1 MKKLSIVEAKELF
14 LESNYIL
21 LDSIFWTDL
30 FENLNE
36 YKIDYISIGIEYF
49 GHKEL
54 SPLLIDLKYVKN
66 KIEFWDRFGE
76 FFYLNATS
84 EFDHM
89 SIFQNFIKTEAN
101 IWQIKEY
108 IQKNMVVNVKGKNK
122 IFRFYDSRVM
132 MYLPYIL
139 NSNSEDF
146 NKIKINFFDLK
157 LDSWVVNVSGGYYS
171 ILEDLEFFENQN
183 NYDVLFFSDL
193 TKVLREKYKIHSDFD
208 LNDSIE
214 KEIKVLTN
222 G

>member
-193 TKVLREKYKIHSDFD
+193 TKVLREKHKIHSDFD